1 MKRNTRTSTSRNHEE
16 STRSSRA
23 NDGMKMHG
31 SRGNDD
37 DRELQR
43 GRAYDDRTPPR
54 KSNGRFTGN
63 KRGH

>member
-1 MKRNTRTSTSRNHEE
+1 MKRNTRTRTSRNQDE
-16 STRSSRA
+16 STGRSHA

-31 SRGNDD
+31 SRSNDD
-37 DRELQR
+37 GRELQR